1 MPYISADETWS
12 EMRVYFDTSSWDVYS
27 VGLIY
32 TDDAW
37 LVGFKQ
43 LLIEL
48 GFNQAQADSV
58 EYSEQGMQGDDFVS
72 LDAETPMIA
81 AWLAMMDE

>member
-1 MPYISADETWS
+1 
-12 EMRVYFDTSSWDVYS
+12 
-27 VGLIY
+27 
-32 TDDAW
+32 
-37 LVGFKQ
+37 
-43 LLIEL
+43 LIEL